1 MSGDSTL
8 AWNYP
13 IKGVICDIDG
23 LLLDTEPIFVEAM
36 HDATGYPLSHE
47 FHLKLMGRSGFEA
60 APWILAEYNLHYT
73 EQEIVDRI
81 DDALKTRLPEA
92 KLFPG
97 APRLVEEI
105 KKKRGIPM
113 ALATGSNRV
122 NFGTRTNPHKE
133 FFSQFDA
140 STCGDEVSAG
150 KPHPEIFL
158 KSMKKLG
165 FDNPQNILV
174 FEDAP
179 AGVKCANNA
188 GMPVVMVPDPNL
200 DLESALKEYD
210 AHPTIILKNLSDFDP
225 SKFKFEH

>member
-1 MSGDSTL
+1 MSTF
-8 AWNYP
+8 AWDHP
-13 IKGVICDIDG
+13 IKGVVCDIDG

-60 APWILAEYNLHYT
+60 APWIIEEYKLPYT
-73 EQEIVDRI
+73 EQEIIDRI
-81 DDALKTRLPEA
+81 DNALKTRLSEA

-97 APRLVEEI
+97 AIRLVEEF
-105 KKKRGIPM
+105 KVKRQIPM

-122 NFGTRTNPHKE
+122 NFATRTDPHPH
-133 FFSQFDA
+133 FFGQFDA

-150 KPHPEIFL
+150 KPNPEIFL

-165 FDNPQNILV
+165 LDCPQNILV

-188 GMPVVMVPDPNL
+188 GMPVVFVPDPNL
-200 DLESALKEYD
+200 DIEAALKQFD
-210 AHPTIILKNLSDFDP
+210 AHPTITLKKLSDFDINQ
-225 SKFKFEH
+225 FKFEK